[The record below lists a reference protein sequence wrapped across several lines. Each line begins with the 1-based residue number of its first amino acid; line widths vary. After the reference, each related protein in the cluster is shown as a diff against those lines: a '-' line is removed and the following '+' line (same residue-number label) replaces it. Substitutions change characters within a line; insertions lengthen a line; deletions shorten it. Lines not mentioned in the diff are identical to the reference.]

1 MMFSHLC
8 DPDLPAMQTLVQAD
22 LDRITGT
29 PGTRLLR
36 ARYQPG
42 ARAVLHVDL
51 GAGQEGS
58 VWFFAGT
65 KAQGL
70 ARRLPDARLDA
81 ASGALF
87 QTFPQ
92 DHRMPHLA
100 TFVSNVDN
108 FCPRLIGGEIAG
120 PPQLMRY
127 RPGLS
132 ATFRVRRQD
141 GCVFYVKQ
149 TPGEDVQAQARA
161 MTEMSAAI
169 AGSNLGVAEV
179 AGVIPDLG
187 LIAYAA
193 APGRPLD
200 LILSG
205 AAPSAVTSAMV
216 QVSKSL
222 QTLWSL
228 SVHPART
235 LDKSALLARAEQAS
249 QMIAL
254 LDPPV
259 GRVAAA
265 MVDRLRTS
273 AVQMRAMPIHADMKL
288 EHAFLSGTGTTLIDI
303 ESLSLGD
310 PNYDLAKLEARLS
323 MAELAGM
330 ITPAE
335 VAVATKVLHAL
346 AGPHYSWFVACAR
359 LQCAKFFAQRF
370 DPATIPMMRSILE
383 RS

>member
-1 MMFSHLC
+1 MLAHLC
-8 DPDLPAMQTLVQAD
+8 DPDLPALQSLVHAD

-42 ARAVLHVDL
+42 ARAVLHVDV

-100 TFVSNVDN
+100 TFLSNADN
-108 FCPRLIGGEIAG
+108 LCPRLIGGQIAG

-132 ATFRVRRQD
+132 ATFRVKRKD
-141 GCVFYVKQ
+141 GCTFYLKQ
-149 TPGEDVQAQARA
+149 TAGEDVQAQARA
-161 MTEMSAAI
+161 MTELSGAI
-169 AGSNLGVAEV
+169 AGSNLGVADV

-187 LIAYAA
+187 LIAYAT

-200 LILSG
+200 LILPGS
-205 AAPSAVTSAMV
+205 APSAVTAAIL
-216 QVSKSL
+216 QVSQGL

-228 SVHPART
+228 PIQPART
-235 LDKSALLARAEQAS
+235 LDRSALLASADQAS
-249 QMIAL
+249 QMIAFF
-254 LDPPV
+254 DPSV

-265 MVDRLRTS
+265 MVDGLRTS

-288 EHAFLSGTGTTLIDI
+288 EHAFLSGTTTTLVDI

-310 PNYDLAKLEARLS
+310 PDYDLAKLEARLS

-335 VAVATKVLHAL
+335 VAAATKVMQAL
-346 AGPHYSWFVACAR
+346 TGPHYAWFATCAR

-370 DPATIPMMRSILE
+370 DPATVPMMRSVLE